1 MEAVAACCARCVV
14 QGIALDVR
22 FLARAGFPWRV
33 VEVWFA
39 QARSEEREEEAMT
52 DVYELKDAEEHWEE
66 IMERVEAGEE
76 IILAREGKAVAR
88 VVPVED
94 K

>member
-1 MEAVAACCARCVV
+1 
-14 QGIALDVR
+14 
-22 FLARAGFPWRV
+22 
-33 VEVWFA
+33 
-39 QARSEEREEEAMT
+39 MT